1 MKLLLI
7 NQSAQLDESNKQ
19 LVITFDFVDADGIV
33 YRDTK
38 YTPLPEDFSKSS
50 LHEYAKGHVD
60 SLTRINSIN
69 VLKDFTGIFWY
80 ANVAESKGVIG
91 VSLLLTPKPPIT
103 CPTFA

>member
-1 MKLLLI
+1 MIEMLDLLI
-7 NQSAQLDESNKQ
+7 LRVLLYGFSPSNRESF
-19 LVITFDFVDADGIV
+19 L
-33 YRDTK
+33 
-38 YTPLPEDFSKSS
+38 SS
-50 LHEYAKGHVD
+50 IL
-60 SLTRINSIN
+60 IN